1 MNDLDLFANA
11 GDGLAPEH
19 FGIDEHGRAYVIASV
34 FAKAMG
40 YSSTQKATD
49 LVDEDEKGYEDI
61 QSRSTSGVEQ
71 IRRVV
76 VIYEDGIWE
85 LIFRSTLPSARSIKA
100 RVKAIL
106 RELRETG
113 VVDTRPP
120 MTELEMARNYVAA
133 LERLAELE
141 PAAHSWNALAAADGD
156 YAVADAAKI
165 LSRDPAITIGRDR
178 LFDFMQ
184 RQGWVFRAGDRRWR
198 ADQKTAVDT
207 GRLAE
212 APQTSVDPDTGE
224 RVNRAPQVRVTVK
237 GIHELHK
244 RLGGSGPVLLEVAS

>member
-1 MNDLDLFANA
+1 MSTDLDLFANA
-11 GDGLAPEH
+11 GDGLRPEH

-61 QSRSTSGVEQ
+61 RSRSTSGVEQ
-71 IRRVV
+71 VRRVV

-133 LERLAELE
+133 LERLAVAE
-141 PAAHSWNALAAADGD
+141 PAAASWHTLAEATGDYDVRAAAQ
-156 YAVADAAKI
+156 I
-165 LSRDPAITIGRDR
+165 LSRDPSIDTGQKRLFAYLREIGWIGQDNRPYQAQVDADR
-178 LFDFMQ
+178 LRVIP
-184 RQGWVFRAGDRRWR
+184 RQYLDG
-198 ADQKTAVDT
+198 
-207 GRLAE
+207 L
-212 APQTSVDPDTGE
+212 TGE
-224 RVNRAPQVRVTVK
+224 EKTTSQLRVTVK

-244 RLGGSGPVLLEVAS
+244 RLGGTGPVLLEVAS

>member
-1 MNDLDLFANA
+1 MTDLDLFANA

-19 FGIDEHGRAYVIASV
+19 FGIDEHGRAYVVASV

-40 YSSTQKATD
+40 YRDAEKATRLLD
-49 LVDEDEKGYEDI
+49 AEEKG
-61 QSRSTSGVEQ
+61 TQ
-71 IRRVV
+71 IVGTPGGDQRMT

-133 LERLAELE
+133 LERLAIAE
-141 PAAHSWNALAAADGD
+141 PAAASWHTLAEATGDYDVRAAAQ
-156 YAVADAAKI
+156 I
-165 LSRDPAITIGRDR
+165 LSRDPSIDTGQKRLFAYLREIGWIGQDNRPYQAQVDADR
-178 LFDFMQ
+178 LRVIP
-184 RQGWVFRAGDRRWR
+184 RQYLDG
-198 ADQKTAVDT
+198 
-207 GRLAE
+207 L
-212 APQTSVDPDTGE
+212 TGE
-224 RVNRAPQVRVTVK
+224 EKTTSQLRVTVK

-244 RLGGSGPVLLEVAS
+244 RLGGTGPVLLEVAS